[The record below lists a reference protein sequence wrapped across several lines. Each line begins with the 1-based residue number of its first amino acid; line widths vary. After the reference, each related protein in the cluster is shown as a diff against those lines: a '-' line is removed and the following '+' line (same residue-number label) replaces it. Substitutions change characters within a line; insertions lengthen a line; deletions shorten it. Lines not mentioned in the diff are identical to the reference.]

1 MSALRGLALF
11 LFLTSLTQKIAT
23 PASVSEDLLLGPHHA
38 GKLTIGM
45 PESAIYKAWPRRLTR
60 RIRTYP
66 EGIETP
72 TVQIILEKDRKT
84 PSLVV
89 ILNGQT
95 IFGIEVHDPR
105 FKTAQGIGV
114 GSSMGDLRKTKL
126 HFTFNREEGDGL
138 LCEELGMK
146 FAVDIDPVTD
156 RRLVGH
162 EADPLAIIPLS
173 AKIEWIWI

>member
-1 MSALRGLALF
+1 MSALPGLPLF
-11 LFLTSLTQKIAT
+11 LFLTCLAQTIAT
-23 PASVSEDLLLGPHHA
+23 PASVPEDLLLGPHHA

-60 RIRTYP
+60 KIRTYP
-66 EGIETP
+66 VGIETP
-72 TVQIILEKDRKT
+72 AVQIILGKDRKK

-114 GSSMGDLRKTKL
+114 GSSIGDLRRTKL
-126 HFTFNREEGDGL
+126 QFKFNREEGDGL

-146 FAVDIDPVTD
+146 FAVDIDPATD
-156 RRLVGH
+156 RRLDGH
-162 EADPLAIIPLS
+162 EADPLAIIPPR